1 MSTVNRNAGYYFTS
15 WSDGTRID
23 REARIHWASSKPE
36 MLERLQ
42 SCERDLKVIDAEP
55 GDFGDCY
62 SKHIGEPDLEMLA
75 EAIPFATPDDFIVR
89 APGQHP
95 GGSFYWVDFY
105 PTVYVPV
112 YEPEESADE

>member
-1 MSTVNRNAGYYFTS
+1 MATVNRNAGHYFTA

-23 REARIHWASSKPE
+23 KEARIHWAASKPE
-36 MLERLQ
+36 MIERLQ
-42 SCERDLKVIDAEP
+42 DCSGDLKVIDVEP

-62 SKHIGEPDLEMLA
+62 SKHVGMPDLERLA
-75 EAIPFATPDDFIVR
+75 EAIPYATTDDFNVR

-112 YEPEESADE
+112 YAPEESADE

>member
-1 MSTVNRNAGYYFTS
+1 MATVNRDTGYYYTA

-23 REARIHWASSKPE
+23 REARIHWAGSKPE
-36 MLERLQ
+36 MLARLQ
-42 SCERDLKVIDAEP
+42 ERCGDLKVIGVEP

-62 SKHIGEPDLEMLA
+62 SKHVGIPDLERLA
-75 EAIPFATPDDFIVR
+75 EAIPLATPDDFTVR

-95 GGSFYWVDFY
+95 GGKLYWVDFY

-112 YEPEESADE
+112 YETEGDK